1 MRRGDW
7 KGKGGGQSKGV
18 EKGLQ
23 GRGIQVKGR
32 LDGNGEWK
40 RREGMGG
47 ERTDQRKGGDGMRE
61 EGM

>member
-47 ERTDQRKGGDGMRE
+47 EGRE
-61 EGM
+61 QIRGEEEMG